1 MLKIELQ
8 KLLRL
13 LKQQSISS
21 TKNSR
26 LKALWSILSLFVLV
40 LVLEF
45 ATPVNYVFG
54 YLYTGPI
61 LLATSRLGR
70 AATFYT
76 TLVAVVLT
84 ILNLG
89 VPGNEV
95 IEPSTVASRLIAVI
109 ALIVTGIL
117 SDRNRVYEQA
127 IAQQQAKL
135 EAQEQLTSIREDFAS
150 TLTHDLKTPLLGA
163 IETLKAFQQG
173 EFGAIT
179 PVQHKVLATMARS
192 HQTTL
197 QLVETLLDVYRN
209 DTEGLEL
216 QLAPVNL
223 VAVAEEAIATLRDLA
238 SSRQIHI
245 SLNYGESN
253 FRRALWVKGD
263 ALQLGRVFVNLLT
276 NAINHSLRGGKV
288 EVILVSQS
296 DYQIVKVLDNGL
308 GITAA
313 EQLHIFERFYQGNS
327 DRQAKGSGLGLY
339 LTRQIIAAH
348 GGTIWAENRISSGDA
363 TRTPRGALFGFRLP
377 AYPFQPLLS
386 V

>member
-1 MLKIELQ
+1 MLKMEPQI
-8 KLLRL
+8 LLCL
-13 LKQQSISS
+13 LKRQSISS
-21 TKNSR
+21 IRNSW
-26 LKALWSILSLFVLV
+26 LKALWSIISLFVLG

-45 ATPVNYVFG
+45 ATPVDYVFG

-70 AATFYT
+70 VATFYT
-76 TLVAVVLT
+76 TLVAVALT
-84 ILNLG
+84 ILNLW
-89 VPGNEV
+89 VPRNEV
-95 IEPSTVASRLIAVI
+95 IEPSSIANRLIAVI

-117 SDRNRVYEQA
+117 GDRNRIYEQA
-127 IAQQQAKL
+127 IARQQAKL
-135 EAQEQLTSIREDFAS
+135 QAQAQLATVREDFAS

-173 EFGAIT
+173 KFGEIA
-179 PVQHKVLATMARS
+179 PAQHKVLATMARS

-209 DTEGLEL
+209 DTEGLKL
-216 QLAPVNL
+216 QLAPVDL
-223 VAVAEEAIATLRDLA
+223 VAVAEEAISTLTGLA
-238 SSRQIHI
+238 SSRQIYI
-245 SLNYGESN
+245 NLNYGESD

-276 NAINHSLRGGKV
+276 NGINHSLRGGRV
-288 EVILVSQS
+288 EVVLASQS

-313 EQLHIFERFYQGNS
+313 EQPHIFERFYQGDS

-348 GGTIWAENRISSGDA
+348 GGTIWVENRS
-363 TRTPRGALFGFRLP
+363 PRGALFGFRLP
-377 AYPFQPLLS
+377 AYPFQPFLS
-386 V
+386 A